1 MHGLK
6 PLQTGQF
13 GSKVNMFKNMG
24 TMWVEPQQN
33 CSMQKANPK
42 MLKIRKITSV
52 PKSEEFAGMRT

>member
-1 MHGLK
+1 
-6 PLQTGQF
+6 
-13 GSKVNMFKNMG
+13 MFKNMG

-52 PKSEEFAGMRT
+52 PKSEEFA